1 MLQQLH
7 IVTQS
12 VMLGV
17 YPLGAGPAHT
27 DHGAPCTEELADAF
41 VDAVTALAAGGQPHD
56 LPEAGHS
63 HFAQGMGHHHG
74 QVGDKARGDAH
85 TGNQLCVCAALS
97 SMFSMSQPSRFHF
110 ESCLCPMSI

>member
-17 YPLGAGPAHT
+17 YPLGINPVHK

-41 VDAVTALAAGGQPHD
+41 IDAVTALAAAGKPHD
-56 LPEAGHS
+56 FPEAGHS
-63 HFAQGMGHHHG
+63 HFAQGVGHHHG
-74 QVGDKARGDAH
+74 QVRSEARGDAH
-85 TGNQLCVCAALS
+85 FGPTVL
-97 SMFSMSQPSRFHF
+97 
-110 ESCLCPMSI
+110 I